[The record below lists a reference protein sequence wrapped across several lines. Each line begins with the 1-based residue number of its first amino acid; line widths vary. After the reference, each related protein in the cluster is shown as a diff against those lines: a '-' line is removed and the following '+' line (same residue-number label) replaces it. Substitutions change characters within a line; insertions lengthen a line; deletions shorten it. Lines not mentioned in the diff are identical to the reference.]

1 MFSRRYSIVCICSR
15 FECPCPQSQ
24 GIFYLY
30 NTLYTGIRILSD
42 CGGESILGGS
52 QAAGDHKAHAQ
63 RLFHTG
69 EQEEVHQHQWAGV
82 PDAGWHFRCT
92 NSDYM
97 YTTAYSSN
105 VNRSVI
111 PVESWPLA
119 QPAWAFSAWI
129 YLWRSSVASVLALT
143 EPSLSTSAVLS
154 AMRVD
159 DLLFFSHF
167 FLWHH
172 LSIIE

>member
-1 MFSRRYSIVCICSR
+1 MTRSWTLSWVTGDERPETRDERQEMFSGCRRSQSSRPVPLSHWGTRRSPPASMGGCSR
-15 FECPCPQSQ
+15 CWMAFS
-24 GIFYLY
+24 
-30 NTLYTGIRILSD
+30 
-42 CGGESILGGS
+42 
-52 QAAGDHKAHAQ
+52 
-63 RLFHTG
+63 
-69 EQEEVHQHQWAGV
+69 VHQLRQ
-82 PDAGWHFRCT
+82 
-92 NSDYM
+92 

-105 VNRSVI
+105 VNRSVV

-154 AMRVD
+154 AVRVD

-167 FLWHH
+167 FHPWTLA
-172 LSIIE
+172 SPPSFTVSRIE

>member
-15 FECPCPQSQ
+15 FECSCPQSQ

-63 RLFHTG
+63 RLFHPG

-82 PDAGWHFRCT
+82 LDAGWHFRCT
-92 NSDYM
+92 NSDYTLQYRIQQQCEQECYPSGELTLGSAGLGLFCLNLFM
-97 YTTAYSSN
+97 KILGSKCPG
-105 VNRSVI
+105 VNRAISLDFGYI
-111 PVESWPLA
+111 IGDESG
-119 QPAWAFSAWI
+119 
-129 YLWRSSVASVLALT
+129 
-143 EPSLSTSAVLS
+143 
-154 AMRVD
+154 
-159 DLLFFSHF
+159 
-167 FLWHH
+167 
-172 LSIIE
+172 